1 VPLALPATLLGL
13 TLSTVPE
20 KAAGSVRPL
29 ECAPAQRVE
38 LRAGAASRPP
48 EVCVSPGRPTH
59 FFFDTPLR
67 EGGVKLEERER
78 FADMAVGGQSVT
90 VYPSKRVV
98 AGKPHALTACFA
110 DDAAPA
116 CATFLLVPH
125 LAQATSEVTVV
136 RPPPP
141 EVDFQRELARQRAL
155 VEQLQAQLA
164 RTQAECQGPTGL
176 TGLLAPGLLRDG
188 ESLKGADIS
197 ADVTYKLTGDLRP
210 DNAASYRAGS
220 RIAVAVSLLNRSDLA
235 WEPREVT
242 LRASTGAPLQVL
254 SVWPRQPLLPDASAR
269 VVVEA
274 VTPEEGLPPG
284 PYTLTFGPEDEPSL
298 VLERVRFP

>member
-1 VPLALPATLLGL
+1 MRTGPARRAAYRGCQLAARG
-13 TLSTVPE
+13 
-20 KAAGSVRPL
+20 
-29 ECAPAQRVE
+29 
-38 LRAGAASRPP
+38 
-48 EVCVSPGRPTH
+48 VCQPRQAHP
-59 FFFDTPLR
+59 FPLR
-67 EGGVKLEERER
+67 
-78 FADMAVGGQSVT
+78 
-90 VYPSKRVV
+90 
-98 AGKPHALTACFA
+98 HA
-110 DDAAPA
+110 AA
-116 CATFLLVPH
+116 
-125 LAQATSEVTVV
+125 
-136 RPPPP
+136 RG
-141 EVDFQRELARQRAL
+141 R
-155 VEQLQAQLA
+155 QLQGQLA

-176 TGLLAPGLLRDG
+176 TGLLASGLLRDG

-220 RIAVAVSLLNRSDLA
+220 RIAFTMSLHNKSPLA

-254 SVWPRQPLLPDASAR
+254 SVWPRQPLLPGASAR

-274 VTPEEGLPPG
+274 ATPEEALPPG